1 MARKPQKRAPA
12 RRGPV
17 EPRNSSRAAGAPAPA
32 SAAATA
38 AFYRPD
44 SPAEPSQLAAAA
56 VDPRIAHA
64 AQVARE
70 SVPLDGPGTA
80 DASLVK
86 GVGNSR
92 GDLAAEIERIRKT
105 RKPLGAYAQKL
116 ALDRRSGYHRHWF
129 NDTGNRIAE
138 AATNGWSHILNEENR
153 PIRRAVGT
161 GRDNGVQY
169 AYAMEI
175 PEVFWLEDMAARHE
189 VAQEKIEALKKSPVR
204 AEKGQAQRSD
214 QGKFYSP
221 QEDILSVEKG

>member
-17 EPRNSSRAAGAPAPA
+17 EPRDTSRGAGAPAPA
-32 SAAATA
+32 SAAATE
-38 AFYRPD
+38 AFY
-44 SPAEPSQLAAAA
+44 SPGGASPSPGDLSAA
-56 VDPRIAHA
+56 VDPRMAHA
-64 AQVARE
+64 ANVARE
-70 SVPLDGPGTA
+70 SVGTDGPHTA
-80 DASLVK
+80 DATLALT
-86 GVGNSR
+86 GNSPR
-92 GDLAAEIERIRKT
+92 QDLASEIARIRSI

-116 ALDRRSGYHRHWF
+116 ALDARPGYHRHWF
-129 NDTGNRIAE
+129 NDMGNRVSE
-138 AATNGWSHILNEENR
+138 ALNNGWAHVLDEEKR
-153 PIRRAVGT
+153 SIRRAVGT

-175 PEVFWLEDMAARHE
+175 PEVFWQEDMAARHE

-204 AEKGQAQRSD
+204 AEKGQSQRSD